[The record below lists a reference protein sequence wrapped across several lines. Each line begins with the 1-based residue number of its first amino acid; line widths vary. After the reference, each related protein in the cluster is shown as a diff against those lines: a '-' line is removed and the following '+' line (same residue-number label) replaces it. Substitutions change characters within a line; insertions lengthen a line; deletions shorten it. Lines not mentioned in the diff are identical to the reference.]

1 MDRRDRPVAASP
13 WVHVTMD
20 GYDFNVGGIDWLRIL
35 LILAIGFVAW
45 HLIRRLARLVGGRLT
60 VGTIDTEE
68 EKRAATLVRVVRQLL
83 GSVLVVVVLM
93 LVLSEFGVSITPL
106 LGAAGVAGI
115 AFGLGAQ
122 TLAKDFIRGFG
133 LLFDNQVRVGD
144 RVELAGCA
152 GTVEAIGLR
161 SITLRSDDGAVH
173 FVPASE
179 IRIVTNRS
187 YGHVYALL
195 EVGVPASSDVDQALA
210 ILRDSGAALRTDPLQ
225 ADALLGA
232 VEVDGVH
239 RWTTDTVFL
248 RARLRTRPG
257 QDRAVLRE
265 WRRLALAQLA
275 SAGIPSQA

>member
-1 MDRRDRPVAASP
+1 
-13 WVHVTMD
+13 MD
-20 GYDFNVGGIDWLRIL
+20 GFDLSVGGVDWLRIL
-35 LILAIGFVAW
+35 LILAVGFVAW
-45 HLIRRLARLVGGRLT
+45 HLIRRLARLAGGRLK
-60 VGTIDTEE
+60 VGDIDTEE

-83 GSVLVVVVLM
+83 GTVLVVVVLM

-144 RVELAGCA
+144 RVELAGCT

-161 SITLRSDDGAVH
+161 TITLRNDDGAVH

-179 IRIVTNRS
+179 IKIVTNRS

-195 EVGVPASSDVDQALA
+195 EVGVPAGSDVEQALG
-210 ILRDSGAALRTDPLQ
+210 ILRDSGTALRADPLQ
-225 ADALLGA
+225 ADALLGE

-239 RWTTDTVFL
+239 RWTVDTVFM

-257 QDRAVLRE
+257 QDRTVLRE
-265 WRRLALAQLA
+265 WRKRALAALA
-275 SAGIPSQA
+275 EAGIRSQA

>member
-1 MDRRDRPVAASP
+1 
-13 WVHVTMD
+13 MD
-20 GYDFNVGGIDWLRIL
+20 GFDLSMGGVDWLRIL
-35 LILAIGFVAW
+35 LILAVGFVGW
-45 HLIRRLARLVGGRLT
+45 RLIGRLARLAGQRFRVGA
-60 VGTIDTEE
+60 IDTEE

-83 GSVLVVVVLM
+83 GTVLVLVVLM

-144 RVELAGCA
+144 RVELAGCT
-152 GTVEAIGLR
+152 GTVEAVGLR
-161 SITLRSDDGAVH
+161 TITLRSYDGAVH

-195 EVGVPASSDVDQALA
+195 EVGVAAGSDVDRALA
-210 ILRDSGAALRTDPLQ
+210 ILRDSGEALRDDPLQ
-225 ADALLGA
+225 ADALQGE

-239 RWTTDTVFL
+239 RWTADTVFL

-265 WRRLALAQLA
+265 WRRLALARLA
-275 SAGIPSQA
+275 EAGIPSQA